1 MINILNCKKK
11 NYKINLNR
19 LLKKRE
25 RFNNNKDL
33 IQKIIQDIR
42 KDGDK
47 ALIKYE
53 KKYSNNSNII
63 TRKKDLNYGA
73 RILSPKVKR
82 AIDFS
87 FNRIFKFHSKQKAKN
102 IKYKDKLNNN
112 LYYKYIPIESVG
124 VYVPG
129 GTASFPSTVLMNVIP
144 AIIAGVKRIVI
155 VNPKIDGKHSPAVLY
170 AAKKTGINEIYSIGG
185 AQAVAALAYGTKK
198 IKKVDKIIGPG
209 NIFVSNAKKKL
220 FGEVGID
227 MIAGPS
233 EITILADK
241 FANPEWVSADL
252 IAQAEHD
259 INSQCILIS
268 KDINFI
274 KKVNFLIK
282 KQLIH
287 LPRSNIA
294 SKSLKLNG
302 ILINAKNDN
311 QIINIIN
318 DIAPE
323 HLELNIK
330 NFSKI
335 LKKIKNAG
343 SICLGKYSAM
353 AITDYNAGTN
363 HVLPT
368 NSSSKFSSGLSVF
381 DFYKRISCIKLSK
394 KGIETLGPSAITLAN
409 FEGLEG
415 HAKSIKLRIRRK

>member
-1 MINILNCKKK
+1 MGFCRSNSSGRAW
-11 NYKINLNR
+11 YK
-19 LLKKRE
+19 
-25 RFNNNKDL
+25 
-33 IQKIIQDIR
+33 
-42 KDGDK
+42 
-47 ALIKYE
+47 
-53 KKYSNNSNII
+53 
-63 TRKKDLNYGA
+63 
-73 RILSPKVKR
+73 
-82 AIDFS
+82 FS
-87 FNRIFKFHSKQKAKN
+87 
-102 IKYKDKLNNN
+102 
-112 LYYKYIPIESVG
+112 
-124 VYVPG
+124 VY
-129 GTASFPSTVLMNVIP
+129 
-144 AIIAGVKRIVI
+144 
-155 VNPKIDGKHSPAVLY
+155 
-170 AAKKTGINEIYSIGG
+170 
-185 AQAVAALAYGTKK
+185 
-198 IKKVDKIIGPG
+198 
-209 NIFVSNAKKKL
+209 
-220 FGEVGID
+220 
-227 MIAGPS
+227 
-233 EITILADK
+233 
-241 FANPEWVSADL
+241 
-252 IAQAEHD
+252 
-259 INSQCILIS
+259 LIS

-282 KQLIH
+282 KQLKN

>member
-1 MINILNCKKK
+1 MITILNCKKK

-63 TRKKDLNYGA
+63 TQKKDLNYGA